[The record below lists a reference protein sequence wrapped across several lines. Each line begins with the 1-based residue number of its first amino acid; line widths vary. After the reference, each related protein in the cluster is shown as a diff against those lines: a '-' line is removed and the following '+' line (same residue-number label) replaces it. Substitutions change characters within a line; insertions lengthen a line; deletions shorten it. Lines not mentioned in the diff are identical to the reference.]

1 MNGSCHREL
10 PVWSV
15 LTLSCVAG
23 QAGRRQV
30 GRAYLATAPGVHLE
44 EYSMEAKGAKISSSR
59 APSSLKEE
67 TASPFGLGWKGL
79 KQSVHL
85 LRKGVEL
92 GGKGVDVRRVC
103 SRVKT

>member
-67 TASPFGLGWKGL
+67 SDLPFGLG
-79 KQSVHL
+79 
-85 LRKGVEL
+85 VE
-92 GGKGVDVRRVC
+92 G
-103 SRVKT
+103 VKTKCSSTPKRGGAGGQGGGCSGSV